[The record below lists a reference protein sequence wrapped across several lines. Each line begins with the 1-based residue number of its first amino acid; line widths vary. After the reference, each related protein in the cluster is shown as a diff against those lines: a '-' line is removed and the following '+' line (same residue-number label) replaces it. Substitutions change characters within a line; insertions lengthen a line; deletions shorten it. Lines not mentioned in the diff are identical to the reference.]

1 LDGGDERER
10 VRRAVLARRD
20 RLAAETRGA
29 LSRAIVERFWG
40 LAEAAGARALLVSLS
55 IGSEVPT
62 RALVDDARRRGL
74 RVAVPVTLTAE
85 RRLLPTELPDDDR
98 LVAGP
103 FGILEPRSDA
113 RVPVPVDRLDLVVV
127 PGVAFDPQGNRLGWG
142 AGYYDRLLAQVRADA
157 PIVAL
162 AFECQIV
169 PAIPPESHDV
179 PVDVIVTEQRI
190 IRPNRP
196 RFGNSNSKGE

>member
-1 LDGGDERER
+1 
-10 VRRAVLARRD
+10 
-20 RLAAETRGA
+20 
-29 LSRAIVERFWG
+29 
-40 LAEAAGARALLVSLS
+40 
-55 IGSEVPT
+55 
-62 RALVDDARRRGL
+62 
-74 RVAVPVTLTAE
+74 
-85 RRLLPTELPDDDR
+85 
-98 LVAGP
+98 
-103 FGILEPRSDA
+103 
-113 RVPVPVDRLDLVVV
+113 VDRLDLVVV

-196 RFGNSNSKGE
+196 RFGTSHSKGE